1 MSCPTINQENHNL
14 NMKKKKKSMNGNPE
28 KNQMLE
34 LSGKDFKVA
43 TLRMLQQAIRNS
55 LETNLKH
62 RKSQQKNR
70 LWKLYLKCASMEILK
85 KPTGCA
91 Q

>member
-1 MSCPTINQENHNL
+1 
-14 NMKKKKKSMNGNPE
+14 MKKKKKSMNGNPE

-70 LWKLYLKCASMEILK
+70 L
-85 KPTGCA
+85 
-91 Q
+91 